1 MRSVLRFWP
10 VTSSET
16 SHQIWRLLLVVAD
29 DDHARAQEAQ
39 SVMRGANRLL
49 LDDLRMP
56 RFQHLADARD
66 ELIGFLLGENVMIG
80 LADDGSARAPR
91 NRPALGI
98 TKVARGPEE
107 DDGRKVVDEG
117 LAKLPGA
124 EQRAQIVAGFRRCI
138 VRNRPLC
145 HFVLVETDSPTD
157 IHYFASVFAVFRIQG
172 GTGHRCDGRGGGR
185 GPSHRVPKEERSRG
199 TRARTACRHG
209 V

>member
-1 MRSVLRFWP
+1 
-10 VTSSET
+10 
-16 SHQIWRLLLVVAD
+16 
-29 DDHARAQEAQ
+29 
-39 SVMRGANRLL
+39 
-49 LDDLRMP
+49 
-56 RFQHLADARD
+56 
-66 ELIGFLLGENVMIG
+66 MIG
-80 LADDGSARAPR
+80 LADDGLARDAEELLAGPVEDK
-91 NRPALGI
+91 
-98 TKVARGPEE
+98 TKVARGPDE
-107 DDGRKVVDEG
+107 DDGRNVVDDG

-199 TRARTACRHG
+199 SVRGLPADKAQT
-209 V
+209 